1 MILSILLFEESG
13 TRVQSEAAKEFGRM
27 DPSGI
32 AMALIA
38 MTIVF
43 FSLILLYITFKYI
56 AKLYNIDFKKLFKK
70 RRHAEDL
77 VTNVPADIPDETLA
91 AISMALY
98 LYQMELQGLED
109 AVMTFKNAAKTYSPW
124 SSKIYGLR
132 RTPKS

>member
-1 MILSILLFEESG
+1 MILSILLLEASG
-13 TRVQSEAAKEFGRM
+13 TRVQSAAAEEFGRM
-27 DPSGI
+27 DPLGI
-32 AMALIA
+32 AMAVIA

-43 FSLILLYITFKYI
+43 TSLILLYITFKYL
-56 AKLYNIDFKKLFKK
+56 AKLYNVDFKKLFKK
-70 RRHAEDL
+70 RGHPEYK
-77 VTNVPADIPDETLA
+77 VTNVPVDIPEETLA
-91 AISMALY
+91 AISLALY